1 MTKES
6 HMMKSRP
13 NVALTI
19 LVVLIYLVLPTPVIS
34 HGEPVAVAAIH
45 ADTLPGLK
53 GAEKESL
60 IVTSKYYI
68 GPEDVLDINVWR
80 NKDLSKVVMVRPD
93 GRISLPL
100 LGDVQASGLS
110 PAELTAD
117 INRRLKEF
125 VESPAVSVMVKEV
138 NSYSI
143 FVLGQV
149 ANPSRYLLK
158 SKTTLLQAITL
169 AGGFTSEADRTRI
182 AILRWKGPR
191 TEVKLTANYLNIV
204 LKDGESNNVIL
215 RPGDTIVVPSETMLL
230 IK

>member
-1 MTKES
+1 METARV
-6 HMMKSRP
+6 MQSRP
-13 NVALTI
+13 SGRFAVPVELFCLALLMPMT
-19 LVVLIYLVLPTPVIS
+19 S
-34 HGEPVAVAAIH
+34 HAEAIDVAAVPT
-45 ADTLPGLK
+45 DTPLRLK
-53 GAEKESL
+53 GTEKESL

-100 LGDVQASGLS
+100 IGDVQASGLS

-149 ANPSRYLLK
+149 ANPSRYFLK

-182 AILRWKGPR
+182 AILRWQGPR
-191 TEVKLTANYLNIV
+191 TEIKLTVNYIDIV
-204 LKDGESNNVIL
+204 LKDGASDNLIL
-215 RPGDTIVVPSETMLL
+215 RPGDTIVVPSESMLL

>member
-1 MTKES
+1 MPKTRS
-6 HMMKSRP
+6 GSRLWC
-13 NVALTI
+13 VSSLGGIMIAL
-19 LVVLIYLVLPTPVIS
+19 LPLMAFAQVVD
-34 HGEPVAVAAIH
+34 VAAIPTD
-45 ADTLPGLK
+45 APLRLRA
-53 GAEKESL
+53 AEKESL

-68 GPEDVLDINVWR
+68 GPEDVLDISVWR
-80 NKDLSKVVMVRPD
+80 NKDLSKVVVVRPD

-100 LGDVQASGLS
+100 IGDVQVSGLS

-143 FVLGQV
+143 FVMGQV
-149 ANPSRYLLK
+149 ANPGRYFLK
-158 SKTTLLQAITL
+158 SKTTLLQAITV

-182 AILRWKGPR
+182 AILRWQGPK
-191 TEVKLTANYLNIV
+191 TEVKLTANYMDIV
-204 LKDGESNNVIL
+204 LKDGAADNLIL

-230 IK
+230 LK

>member
-149 ANPSRYLLK
+149 ANPSRYFLK

-182 AILRWKGPR
+182 AILRWQGPR
-191 TEVKLTANYLNIV
+191 TEIKLTVNYIDIV
-204 LKDGESNNVIL
+204 LKDGASDNLIL
-215 RPGDTIVVPSETMLL
+215 RPGDTIVVPSESMLL

>member
-1 MTKES
+1 MTY
-6 HMMKSRP
+6 HRYGGRL
-13 NVALTI
+13 AI
-19 LVVLIYLVLPTPVIS
+19 LVEVCCLALLVRPIS
-34 HGEPVAVAAIH
+34 HAQTVDVAAVPT
-45 ADTLPGLK
+45 DTPLRLRGV
-53 GAEKESL
+53 EKESL
-60 IVTSKYYI
+60 IVTSTYYI

-80 NKDLSKVVMVRPD
+80 NKDLSKIVMVRPD

-100 LGDVQASGLS
+100 IGDVQASGLS

-149 ANPSRYLLK
+149 ANPGRYFLK
-158 SKTTLLQAITL
+158 SKTTLLQAITV
-169 AGGFTSEADRTRI
+169 AGGFTGEADRTRI
-182 AILRWKGPR
+182 AILRWQGPR
-191 TEVKLTANYLNIV
+191 TEIRLTANYIDIV
-204 LKDGESNNVIL
+204 LKDAAGDNLVL
-215 RPGDTIVVPSETMLL
+215 RPGDTIVVPSESMLL

>member
-1 MTKES
+1 MPTG
-6 HMMKSRP
+6 RP
-13 NVALTI
+13 RSPSLIASAFIGLAI
-19 LVVLIYLVLPTPVIS
+19 LLQPPIADAQAVD
-34 HGEPVAVAAIH
+34 VAAVPT
-45 ADTLPGLK
+45 DTPPRLK
-53 GAEKESL
+53 GAEKASL

-100 LGDVQASGLS
+100 VGDVQASGLS
-110 PAELTAD
+110 PAELTTD
-117 INRRLKEF
+117 INSRLKEF

-149 ANPSRYLLK
+149 ANPGRYFLK

-182 AILRWKGPR
+182 AILRWQGPK
-191 TEVKLTANYLNIV
+191 TEVRLTANYMDIV
-204 LKDGESNNVIL
+204 LKDGASENLIL

>member
-1 MTKES
+1 MLQDRRRNRLAISAELCCLALLMPSTS
-6 HMMKSRP
+6 HAEAV
-13 NVALTI
+13 NVA
-19 LVVLIYLVLPTPVIS
+19 
-34 HGEPVAVAAIH
+34 AVP
-45 ADTLPGLK
+45 ADTPLRLK

-100 LGDVQASGLS
+100 IGDIQASGLS
-110 PAELTAD
+110 PTELTAD

-149 ANPSRYLLK
+149 TNPSRYFLK

-169 AGGFTSEADRTRI
+169 AGGFTGEADRTRI
-182 AILRWKGPR
+182 AILRWQGPR
-191 TEVKLTANYLNIV
+191 TEVKLTANYMDIV
-204 LKDGESNNVIL
+204 LKDGAADNLIL
-215 RPGDTIVVPSETMLL
+215 RPGDTIVVPSEGMLL

>member
-1 MTKES
+1 MEHRRMMQGRPSGRFAVPVELFCLALLMPMTAHAEAV
-6 HMMKSRP
+6 
-13 NVALTI
+13 NVAG
-19 LVVLIYLVLPTPVIS
+19 VPT
-34 HGEPVAVAAIH
+34 
-45 ADTLPGLK
+45 DTPLRHK
-53 GAEKESL
+53 GTEKESL

-100 LGDVQASGLS
+100 IGDVQASGLS

-117 INRRLKEF
+117 INKRLKEF

-149 ANPSRYLLK
+149 ANPSRYFLK

-182 AILRWKGPR
+182 AILRWQGPR
-191 TEVKLTANYLNIV
+191 TEIKLTANYMDIV
-204 LKDGESNNVIL
+204 LKDGAGENLIL
-215 RPGDTIVVPSETMLL
+215 RPGDTIVVPSESMLL

>member
-1 MTKES
+1 
-6 HMMKSRP
+6 MMKKRSTGV
-13 NVALTI
+13 VANLLGLI
-19 LVVLIYLVLPTPVIS
+19 ISVVLLPPLSID
-34 HGEPVAVAAIH
+34 AQAIDVAAVLT
-45 ADTLPGLK
+45 DTPLRIK
-53 GAEKESL
+53 GTEKESL
-60 IVTSKYYI
+60 VVTSKYYI

-100 LGDVQASGLS
+100 IGDVQASGLS

-143 FVLGQV
+143 FVMGQV
-149 ANPSRYLLK
+149 ANPSRYFLK

-182 AILRWKGPR
+182 AILRWEGPM
-191 TEVKLTANYLNIV
+191 TEVRLMANYLDIV
-204 LKDGESNNVIL
+204 LKDGANNNFIL

-230 IK
+230 TK